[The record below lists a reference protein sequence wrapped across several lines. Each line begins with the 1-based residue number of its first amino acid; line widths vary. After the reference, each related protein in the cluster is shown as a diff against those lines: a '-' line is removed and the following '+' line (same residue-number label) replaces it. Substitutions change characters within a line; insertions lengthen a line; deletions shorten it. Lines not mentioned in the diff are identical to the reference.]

1 MAGGLL
7 YGLYQR
13 RLRRELD
20 GAELPH
26 HVAMI
31 VDGNRRWAKARMLE
45 TAAHGHRAG
54 AAKISEFLTWC
65 DDLGIRVVTLYL
77 LSADN
82 LGNRASDE
90 LTELFG
96 IIGDVA
102 DELSHQRDWKV
113 QHVGATDDLPAGL
126 CASLTAAEER
136 TRDHAG
142 LHVNLAVGYGGR
154 REIADA
160 VRSLLQQHAERGTSL
175 EELAEVIERCRKLM
189 LFSKTVIA
197 VGGPLIVAIMFGAI
211 RFDPA
216 VMIGAI
222 TAVIGGTVLLGSNS
236 STSQLTMAALKAA
249 EQERAELIGGRHF
262 NVELQWNKMI
272 GNALYAPGK
281 ATPKSYKEYKIVG
294 KPIRRSD
301 IAPKAFCTEPFV
313 TDVKRPGM
321 VHARTIRPPVAG
333 ATGAALP

>member
-1 MAGGLL
+1 MKNRRRTPLAGGVL

-13 RLRRELD
+13 RLRRELE

-31 VDGNRRWAKARMLE
+31 VDGNRRWAKLRMLE

-102 DELSHQRDWKV
+102 DELSRQRDWRV
-113 QHVGATDDLPAGL
+113 QHVGSTDDLPP
-126 CASLTAAEER
+126 SLRESLSRAQTSTADR
-136 TRDHAG
+136 GG

-160 VRSLLQQHAERGTSL
+160 MRSIVREHDAAGGTL
-175 EELAEVIERCRKLM
+175 DALAEV
-189 LFSKTVIA
+189 
-197 VGGPLIVAIMFGAI
+197 
-211 RFDPA
+211 
-216 VMIGAI
+216 
-222 TAVIGGTVLLGSNS
+222 
-236 STSQLTMAALKAA
+236 LTP
-249 EQERAELIGGRHF
+249 ELIAQHLYTGGQPDPDLVIRTSGEQRLSDFMLWQSAHSEFYFDEAYYPDHREVDFHRAVRDFALRH
-262 NVELQWNKMI
+262 
-272 GNALYAPGK
+272 
-281 ATPKSYKEYKIVG
+281 
-294 KPIRRSD
+294 RRYGS
-301 IAPKAFCTEPFV
+301 
-313 TDVKRPGM
+313 
-321 VHARTIRPPVAG
+321 
-333 ATGAALP
+333 